1 MTITLQQSKTGQNMF
16 FKIKNRFYIE
26 IYEVI
31 LLLKVF
37 IVAENP
43 RSPFEWEKIRH
54 SPRQSK
60 LLTREQT
67 QLSDSATK
75 DHSNI
80 NNNKQKHV
88 KVFQMK

>member
-43 RSPFEWEKIRH
+43 RSPFE
-54 SPRQSK
+54 
-60 LLTREQT
+60 
-67 QLSDSATK
+67 
-75 DHSNI
+75 
-80 NNNKQKHV
+80 
-88 KVFQMK
+88 